1 MPFLDFEGLRRFK
14 EKLDIKFGNPIDALM
29 SWKPSNNGSS
39 GQVLRSNGDG
49 TTSWQVAVTE
59 EEVSNAVDVWMDN
72 NIAPN
77 TAITLDSSLT
87 ATNAAAQAAAA
98 GNMIMVADAQ
108 PSAETNKVWI
118 KKTPDDEVMVPTV
131 SDLNTAIAGVHGVPA
146 GGSPNQVLAKRTGT
160 DYDLR
165 WVDQAGGDGTF
176 NRLQWDNIP
185 DTTQSIV
192 FDQQG
197 NIASITHTD
206 SGSVAVRT
214 DAFTFGENTITEVR
228 TLNTGESLTLVTNL
242 TTLVTTVTYAA

>member
-98 GNMIMVADAQ
+98 GNVVLVADSQ

-118 KKTPDDEVMVPTV
+118 KKTPDDEVTIPTM
-131 SDLNTAIAGVHGVPA
+131 SDLNTAIGGVHGVPS
-146 GGSPNQVLAKRTGT
+146 GGYANQVLAKQTGT

-165 WVDQAGGDGTF
+165 WVDPSGGDGASAM
-176 NRLQWDNIP
+176 LQWSDIP
-185 DTTQSIV
+185 DTTQSIA
-192 FDQQG
+192 FDQHG
-197 NIASITHTD
+197 NISSITHTN
-206 SGSVAVRT
+206 SGNVAVRT
-214 DAFTFGENTITEVR
+214 DVFTFGQNTITEVR
-228 TLNTGESLTLVTNL
+228 TLNTGESLTIATNL